1 MYYYLN
7 VLKIQFFQFLIF
19 SYFVSGQGEDDM
31 TSGESQSNIFDQICC
46 LNKQKPSINLFVAF
60 ITIILCKG
68 FTLCHKKFKPL
79 LSFSAC

>member
-1 MYYYLN
+1 
-7 VLKIQFFQFLIF
+7 
-19 SYFVSGQGEDDM
+19 M
-31 TSGESQSNIFDQICC
+31 TSAESQSKIFDQICC

-60 ITIILCKG
+60 ITMILCKG